1 MRENC
6 YQIDYKKE
14 LVDLN
19 KFANFYVI
27 LDYWLKLF
35 EEGKKINTF
44 FERRGYK
51 KISIYGMAS
60 LGKHLM
66 KQLENSDIE
75 VIYTVDSGVVEYNKK
90 FIDIREYSGD
100 FPNVDVMIV
109 TPIVEFEKIRDLY
122 KSRAKCDVISLEEVI
137 LSV

>member
-66 KQLENSDIE
+66 IQLENSDIE
-75 VIYTVDSGVVEYNKK
+75 VIYTVDSGIMEYNKK
-90 FIDIREYSGD
+90 FIDIREYCGD

-109 TPIVEFEKIRDLY
+109 TPIVEFEKISDLY